1 MGKSLDTALES
12 HGGPLLETGH
22 LGGLEVRLESEQG
35 ARDLE
40 VHVPEAQFLLDLIV
54 MCRADIHHVVG
65 REVEETDTGES
76 DQENGRVRA
85 GGSVVGLCG
94 GLLLDV
100 ACPGEFLLHVERID
114 MKGPGLLPFA
124 EIGNAIVRGSEIE
137 NGTVTE
143 YAIGDVTSSGV
154 TKGEFT
160 SHIDSVELTDKRRRS
175 RSPFGVI
182 RRDRT
187 PPVRSP
193 VAGPRGGSYRPRS
206 RSMSRRG
213 NDRWQSYRRVSPPR
227 ESGISSAITSQSAS
241 GRSSPR
247 PSSVRARSPLQS
259 REESPHHHAMS
270 SAAPPRE
277 APRPGPYDT
286 NTSASTRSPPR
297 GPAALRAP
305 PTGPAAN
312 RNPAAP
318 VSSPALPPPARTQTP
333 TAPPIRSGTTSPTV
347 PPAGPR
353 GYVPPSRGGF
363 APRGGRGGWNQAPA
377 RHMPGPSPTP
387 STPSGPS
394 AIPTGPRATP
404 SNTSSASTTTQPRP
418 FNPPT
423 GPSAQH
429 AGGTR
434 QTLAQSMLA
443 TLPPIIPGGKLD
455 PSMMPLALGVTRELE
470 PHFRKLKDEEE
481 KLRDELHAKQERL
494 RKSLYTW
501 NRLERDSRAW
511 EMRSDLSEKSMKNLA
526 GEGMG
531 GAAF

>member
-12 HGGPLLETGH
+12 HGGPLLETGR

-40 VHVPEAQFLLDLIV
+40 VHVPEVQFLLDPIA
-54 MCRADIHHVVG
+54 MCRADTHHVVG
-65 REVEETDTGES
+65 REVEETDTDES
-76 DQENGRVRA
+76 DQENERVRA

-94 GLLLDV
+94 GRLPDV
-100 ACPGEFLLHVERID
+100 ACPGEFLLRVERID
-114 MKGPGLLPFA
+114 MKGPGLLPLA

-143 YAIGDVTSSGV
+143 
-154 TKGEFT
+154 
-160 SHIDSVELTDKRRRS
+160 RRS

-193 VAGPRGGSYRPRS
+193 VTGPRGGSYRPRS

-270 SAAPPRE
+270 GAAPPRE

-286 NTSASTRSPPR
+286 NTSAPARSPPR

-333 TAPPIRSGTTSPTV
+333 TAPPLRSGTTSPTV
-347 PPAGPR
+347 P
-353 GYVPPSRGGF
+353 
-363 APRGGRGGWNQAPA
+363 QLA
-377 RHMPGPSPTP
+377 REVMCLRLEVGPSPTP
-387 STPSGPS
+387 PTPSGPS

-404 SNTSSASTTTQPRP
+404 SNTSSASTTTQSRP

-429 AGGTR
+429 AGGAR

-455 PSMMPLALGVTRELE
+455 PSMTPLALGVTRELE
-470 PHFRKLKDEEE
+470 PHYRKLKDEEE

-511 EMRSDLSEKSMKNLA
+511 EMRSDLSEKSMKSLA